1 MKVTCQQI
9 CILTSKKKNQKLI
22 MNLLFLKTNPQLYIV
37 GIFLNQCLTQNPT
50 PTKDPSRDFFFSS
63 SSLLLYFQN
72 PHLPRHGSRHIICWM
87 ETTRFHYSHIF
98 SHQKMF
104 ITRSLH
110 YHPRRWGGRN
120 AASPCYSMYF
130 RYTFFVKSQHS

>member
-50 PTKDPSRDFFFSS
+50 PTKDPSRDFFFLIVISTTLLPKSALASS
-63 SSLLLYFQN
+63 WKPTHHLLDGDDAVSLFSYLFSSKDVHYALIT
-72 PHLPRHGSRHIICWM
+72 LPPQGWPFLKKNSERLGGGTIF
-87 ETTRFHYSHIF
+87 TLKKSH
-98 SHQKMF
+98 
-104 ITRSLH
+104 
-110 YHPRRWGGRN
+110 
-120 AASPCYSMYF
+120 
-130 RYTFFVKSQHS
+130 